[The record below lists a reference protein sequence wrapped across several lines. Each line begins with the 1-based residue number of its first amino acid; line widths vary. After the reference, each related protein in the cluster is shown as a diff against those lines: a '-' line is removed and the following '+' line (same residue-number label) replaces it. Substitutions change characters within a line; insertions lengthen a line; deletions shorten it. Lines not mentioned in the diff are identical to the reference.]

1 MKQFL
6 KTLMLTILIILTFI
20 SCSKNEANAGVHEV
34 GDDEEWTEDWDAIA
48 EENSDYKSNQN
59 NFDAFQHLPSV
70 ENEPYEF
77 AKNVFMVNEIREVG
91 NNLVNQL
98 AIELNSSST
107 LQNLLYDVDP
117 NGLVVARLDQYN
129 EKSEKQ
135 ILYIQRYKSIYDL
148 SEERRLNETLNQ
160 EIEKRFD
167 FKSYNGIKIN
177 NLLFYNVSLMTIKK
191 NGKGKLIWQNIYT
204 PFRLTYLKSIQTNYR
219 YTNEAWNNLGLYST
233 ERRERENYKAEL
245 AKNYVI
251 SFLDSWNKT
260 NENKLKLEE
269 IISLHGDNFDSYS
282 FLSHASSVEEGFN
295 KYLRD
300 NYMYPNV
307 DTIERINIYDFTFES
322 QMIDEILDKYVNW
335 TYYNK
340 KPK

>member
-6 KTLMLTILIILTFI
+6 KTSVLIILIILTFI
-20 SCSKNEANAGVHEV
+20 SCSKNEANGEFHEV

-59 NFDAFQHLPSV
+59 NFDAFQHFPSV

-98 AIELNSSST
+98 ARTLNSSST

-117 NGLVVARLDQYN
+117 NGLVVARLDQYYN

-148 SEERRLNETLNQ
+148 TEERRLNETLNQ
-160 EIEKRFD
+160 EIEKRFN
-167 FKSYNGIKIN
+167 FKWYNGIKIN
-177 NLLFYNVSLMTIKK
+177 YLLFYNVSLMTIKK

-204 PFRLTYLKSIQTNYR
+204 PFELTYLK
-219 YTNEAWNNLGLYST
+219 
-233 ERRERENYKAEL
+233 
-245 AKNYVI
+245 
-251 SFLDSWNKT
+251 
-260 NENKLKLEE
+260 
-269 IISLHGDNFDSYS
+269 
-282 FLSHASSVEEGFN
+282 
-295 KYLRD
+295 
-300 NYMYPNV
+300 YPPN
-307 DTIERINIYDFTFES
+307 IEYINIYDFTFES